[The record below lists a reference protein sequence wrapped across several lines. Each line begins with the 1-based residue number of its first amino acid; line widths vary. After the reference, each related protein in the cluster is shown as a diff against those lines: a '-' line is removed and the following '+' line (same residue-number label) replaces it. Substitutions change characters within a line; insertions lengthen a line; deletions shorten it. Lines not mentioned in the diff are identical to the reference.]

1 MNEFD
6 LFDFMYNPYGP
17 NGLEE
22 QEPKVLNWK
31 YILEYCNEYSLESD
45 PDTIYHEWIQLYE
58 GNDSI
63 ILEMIMEEYMRII
76 ERSTGKVITKHP
88 KQRKVINIEKGVKT
102 NGHI

>member
-1 MNEFD
+1 MKYN
-6 LFDFMYNPYGP
+6 DFELTILDMLYNPYGP

-22 QEPKVLNWK
+22 EQEPQILNLK
-31 YILEYCNEYSLESD
+31 YILEYCNEYSLKSN

-76 ERSTGKVITKHP
+76 ERSTGKIIIRHP
-88 KQRKVINIEKGVKT
+88 KQRKLINLEEGVK
-102 NGHI
+102 

>member
-22 QEPKVLNWK
+22 DQEPQVSNLK

-45 PDTIYHEWIQLYE
+45 PDIIYHEWLQLYE
-58 GNDSI
+58 GNDAI
-63 ILEMIMEEYMRII
+63 ILEMIMEDYMRII
-76 ERSTGKVITKHP
+76 ERSTGKVIIKHP
-88 KQRKVINIEKGVKT
+88 KQRQNINIEKGVK
-102 NGHI
+102 